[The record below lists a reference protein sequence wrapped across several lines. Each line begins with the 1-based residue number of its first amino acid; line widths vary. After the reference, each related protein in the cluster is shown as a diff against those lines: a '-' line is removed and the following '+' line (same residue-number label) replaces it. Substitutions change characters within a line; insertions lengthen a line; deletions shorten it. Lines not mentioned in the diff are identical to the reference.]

1 MQTLNSDL
9 SHTTIYTASGTQPG
23 GMRILEDNNVRNI
36 RTIIIGLCAL
46 MAFSV
51 SALAQQKSLYERLGG
66 EEGISAVVDDFAQN
80 VLADSRIN
88 KKFAKSDAPRLL
100 TNLKAFVCMATGGP
114 CQYTGLD
121 MKTSHKNMGVTAGE
135 FNALVEDLVKSLD
148 KFRVPAK
155 EKSELLGAL
164 AGLRKDIVEI
174 ESPATGRELPAAFKP
189 APPLTTVA
197 SAPAQQKSLYERL
210 GGKDAISAVVDDFA
224 QNVLTD
230 ARINKKFAK
239 SDAPRLLTN
248 LKAFVCMA
256 TGGPCQYTG
265 LDMKTSHKNMGVT
278 AGEFNALV
286 EDLVKTLDKFKVP
299 AKEKNELLGALAGL
313 RKDIV
318 ESESTT
324 TGGELPAAFQPAPP
338 LGTVASAPAPAP
350 QKSLYER
357 LGGKDAISAVVD
369 DFAQNVLAD
378 ARINKKFAKS
388 DAPRLLTNLKEFV
401 CFATGGPCRYTGLDM
416 KTSHKN
422 MGVTAGEFT
431 ALVEDLVKTLD
442 KFKVPEKEKNEL
454 LGALGG
460 LRGDI
465 VESES
470 SATGGELP
478 AAFKPAPPL
487 GESRATVASAPAL
500 APARAPAPAASVRR
514 GGLSLFD
521 RLGGKDA
528 ISAVV
533 DDFAQNVLTDS
544 RINKKFVKSDP
555 LRLVSN
561 LKDFV
566 CVATGGPCQY
576 FGLDMKKSH
585 KRMGVTAG
593 EFNALVEDLVKSLD
607 KFNVPEKE
615 KNELLGALAGLRE
628 DIVEDESSATGGEL
642 PKKFKPAPPMGSTK
656 GKKAMKNARKR

>member
-1 MQTLNSDL
+1 
-9 SHTTIYTASGTQPG
+9 
-23 GMRILEDNNVRNI
+23 LEDKNVRNI
-36 RTIIIGLCAL
+36 RTFILGLFVLTAL
-46 MAFSV
+46 SV

-80 VLADSRIN
+80 VLADARIN

-100 TNLKAFVCMATGGP
+100 TNLKAFVCFATGGP

-155 EKSELLGAL
+155 EKNELLGAL
-164 AGLRKDIVEI
+164 AALRKDIVER
-174 ESPATGRELPAAFKP
+174 ESPATGGELPAAFKP

-210 GGKDAISAVVDDFA
+210 GGKDAISLVVDDFA

-248 LKAFVCMA
+248 LKAFVCFATGGPCQYTGLDMKTSHKNMGVTAGEFTALVEDLVKTLDKFKVPAKEKNELLSALGGLRKDIVESESPATGGELPAAFQPAPPLGAVAAAPAPAQQKSLYERLGGKDAISAVVDDFAQNVLADARINKKFAKSDATRLLVNLKAFVCFA

-299 AKEKNELLGALAGL
+299 DKEKNELLGALAGL

-318 ESESTT
+318 ESESPA
-324 TGGELPAAFQPAPP
+324 TGGELPATFKPAPP
-338 LGTVASAPAPAP
+338 LGENGGTVASAPAPKPAP
-350 QKSLYER
+350 AASAPAPKPAPAPAATVRRGGLSLYER

-388 DAPRLLTNLKEFV
+388 DPV
-401 CFATGGPCRYTGLDM
+401 
-416 KTSHKN
+416 
-422 MGVTAGEFT
+422 
-431 ALVEDLVKTLD
+431 
-442 KFKVPEKEKNEL
+442 
-454 LGALGG
+454 
-460 LRGDI
+460 
-465 VESES
+465 
-470 SATGGELP
+470 
-478 AAFKPAPPL
+478 
-487 GESRATVASAPAL
+487 
-500 APARAPAPAASVRR
+500 
-514 GGLSLFD
+514 
-521 RLGGKDA
+521 
-528 ISAVV
+528 
-533 DDFAQNVLTDS
+533 
-544 RINKKFVKSDP
+544 
-555 LRLVSN
+555 RLVSN

-607 KFNVPEKE
+607 KFKVPEKE
-615 KNELLGALAGLRE
+615 KNELLGALAGLRG
-628 DIVEDESSATGGEL
+628 DIVEDESSAVGGEL
-642 PKKFKPAPPMGSTK
+642 PKKFKPAPPMGSSK
-656 GKKAMKNARKR
+656 GKKAMKNAKKR